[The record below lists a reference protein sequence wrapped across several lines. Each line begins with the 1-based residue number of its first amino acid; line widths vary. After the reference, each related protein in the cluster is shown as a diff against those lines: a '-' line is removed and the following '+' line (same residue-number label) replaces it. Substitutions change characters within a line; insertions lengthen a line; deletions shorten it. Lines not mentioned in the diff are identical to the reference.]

1 MSEFFLELFSEEIPS
16 SLQQNLRQELLNSFN
31 KLFTEKFIS
40 FKKSTSYS
48 TPNRLII
55 VFEGLQ
61 KKVVLKSE
69 EIKGPNIKAPEIA
82 LEGFVRSNNISKKD
96 LFKKAIDKG
105 EFYFFKTKSKKLDTQ
120 DLLEEFVPLVLQK
133 IQWKKSMR
141 WGDFGLNWGR
151 PLKSILALFDKK
163 KLTFN
168 FHHLTSSNSTFID
181 KEYEENKKTFI
192 DFKEYSNFFK
202 KLNIVINHEQRKD
215 LIEKKLNEISNK
227 KNIKIESN
235 PKLLDEVVD
244 LTDQPNVI
252 LCEFDRKFLN
262 IPKEILIITMQHHQ
276 KYFPTFDKKGN
287 ITNEFLV
294 VTNKKDSKGFI
305 KLGNERVVEA
315 RLSDAEFFWQKDKS
329 QNLVKRVSR
338 LKSMN
343 YFKGLGTY
351 FDKVQRMR
359 KLGGMLS
366 DELLISKDMV
376 ELSAS
381 ICKVDLVS
389 ELVGEFPELQGIMGG
404 YFAEAQGFDKDICK
418 AISEQYLPAGL
429 NSKIPKKPYSI
440 ALSLADKI
448 DTLVGFFG
456 INQKPTSSKDP
467 FALRRL
473 ALGVIK
479 IIVENKKDFKIRDL
493 ISYASSLYMDQGFEF
508 ENKSMQNEL
517 VDFFMDRLKF
527 YMKDEKI
534 RHDIIQASTSS
545 GSLDQSVVIFGKAK
559 TLNKIINKPNGIDL
573 ISSYK
578 RASNILDSELKDDK
592 LDLSNTTDPGI
603 FKTELEKNLFKK
615 INELRKYFQNIN
627 KDENFE
633 QSLANLAESKKVV
646 FDFFD
651 NVIVNEEDPT
661 IKKNRLELIQMLCK
675 TFDYYVNFSLIDSH
689 K

>member
-16 SLQQNLRQELLNSFN
+16 SLQKNLREDLLNSFIKEFN
-31 KLFTEKFIS
+31 EKSIS
-40 FKKSTSYS
+40 FKKSSSFS
-48 TPNRLII
+48 TPNRLVIL
-55 VFEGLQ
+55 FEGLQ
-61 KKVVLKSE
+61 KQITLKSE
-69 EIKGPNIKAPEIA
+69 EIKGPNVKAPEVA
-82 LEGFVRSNNISKKD
+82 LEGFIRSNNINKKD
-96 LFKKAIDKG
+96 LFKQTIDKG
-105 EFYFFKTKSKKLDTQ
+105 EFYFFKTKSKKLNTQ
-120 DLLEEFVPLVLQK
+120 NLLEKLVPSILHK

-141 WGDFGLNWGR
+141 WSDFNLNWGR
-151 PLKSILALFDKK
+151 PLKSILAIFDKK

-181 KEYEENKKTFI
+181 KEFEEKKKIFV
-192 DFKEYSNFFK
+192 DFKDYNNFFK
-202 KLNIVINHEQRKD
+202 KLNITIDHNLRKN
-215 LIEKKLNEISNK
+215 LIEKKLNDISSK
-227 KNIKIESN
+227 KNIIIENN

-262 IPKEILIITMQHHQ
+262 IPKEILIITMQYHQ

-294 VTNKKDSKGFI
+294 VTNKKDINGLI

-315 RLSDAEFFWQKDKS
+315 RLNDAEFFWKKDKS
-329 QNLVKRVSR
+329 QNLVKRVSM

-366 DELLISKDMV
+366 DELLISKDKV

-389 ELVGEFPELQGIMGG
+389 ELVGEFPELQGVMGG
-404 YFAEAQGFDKDICK
+404 YFAEAQGFEKDVCK

-429 NSKIPKKPYSI
+429 NSKVPKKPYSV

-473 ALGVIK
+473 ALGIIK
-479 IIVENKKDFKIRDL
+479 TIIENKKDFKIRDL
-493 ISYASSLYMDQGFEF
+493 ISYSAGLYLDQGFEF
-508 ENKSMQNEL
+508 ENKSLQTEL
-517 VDFFMDRLKF
+517 ISFLTDRLKF
-527 YMKDEKI
+527 YMKEEKI
-534 RHDIIQASTSS
+534 RTDIIQASSS
-545 GSLDQSVVIFGKAK
+545 FLNLDQSVIVFGKAK
-559 TLNKIINKPNGIDL
+559 SLNKFINKPNGKDVV
-573 ISSYK
+573 SSFK
-578 RASNILDSELKDDK
+578 RASSILESELKDK
-592 LDLSNTTDPGI
+592 TIELSNTTDPGI
-603 FKTELEKNLFKK
+603 FKTEFEKNLYKK

-627 KDENFE
+627 KDEDFE
-633 QSLANLAESKKVV
+633 KSINNLAESKKVI

-651 NVIVNEEDPT
+651 NVIVNEDDIT

-689 K
+689 Q